1 MPWGDPH
8 ALCSV
13 PQGKPLRHGR
23 LQPLGSCQHH
33 GFRLGLG
40 LSPDPT
46 EQEIRKYLHTQS
58 HGEGQAAL
66 WDCAS
71 ILLGI
76 IHKMSVAVHL
86 NYTGR

>member
-1 MPWGDPH
+1 MLC
-8 ALCSV
+8 ALF
-13 PQGKPLRHGR
+13 LRGSHSGMAGSS
-23 LQPLGSCQHH
+23 PLGSCQHH